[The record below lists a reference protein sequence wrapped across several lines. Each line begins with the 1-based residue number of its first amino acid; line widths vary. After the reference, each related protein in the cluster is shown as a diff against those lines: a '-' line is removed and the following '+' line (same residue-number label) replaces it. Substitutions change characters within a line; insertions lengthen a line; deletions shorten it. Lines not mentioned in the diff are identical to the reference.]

1 MAGGLSP
8 RVFHEGTRA
17 RLTGQPRLCERI
29 EVVRNAS
36 DGDGNFNDC
45 VVVCTMTA
53 SRPPEV
59 MSFRI
64 DHPGSRRKHRV
75 SYKAKLDVINIRVCV
90 EPCSTNVTRAES

>member
-8 RVFHEGTRA
+8 RVFHQGTRA

-75 SYKAKLDVINIRVCV
+75 SYKAKAGCDQHQGMRGALQHDCL
-90 EPCSTNVTRAES
+90 TR